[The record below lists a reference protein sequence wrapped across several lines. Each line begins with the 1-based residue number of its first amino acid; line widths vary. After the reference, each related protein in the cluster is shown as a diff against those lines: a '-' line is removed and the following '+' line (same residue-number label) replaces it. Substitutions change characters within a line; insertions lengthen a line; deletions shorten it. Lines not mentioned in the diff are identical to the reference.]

1 MPVYD
6 YLCDHC
12 GHAFSATGG
21 FNDPPLAACPQCGAV
36 PRRLIGATAI
46 VFKGSGWY
54 KTDSRSAPKDGG
66 DAKPAATGASGDKDK
81 GQDQGKEKGKDK
93 GKDEGKDNG
102 KGEGKKGSAAGDGK
116 PAEPKPAVAAPA
128 KSESPGAAP
137 AKSKTASTS

>member
-6 YLCDHC
+6 YVCDHC

-36 PRRLIGATAI
+36 PRRLIVATAV

-66 DAKPAATGASGDKDK
+66 DAKPAATGVSADKADKADKDK
-81 GQDQGKEKGKDK
+81 ADKKEG
-93 GKDEGKDNG
+93 
-102 KGEGKKGSAAGDGK
+102 ATAGDGK
-116 PAEPKPAVAAPA
+116 SAEPKAAAAAPA
-128 KSESPGAAP
+128 KSGSGTTAP
-137 AKSKTASTS
+137 AKSGPASSS

>member
-66 DAKPAATGASGDKDK
+66 DAKPAATGASGD
-81 GQDQGKEKGKDK
+81 QDKGKDK
-93 GKDEGKDNG
+93 GKGKDQG
-102 KGEGKKGSAAGDGK
+102 KDEGKKGSAAGDGK
-116 PAEPKPAVAAPA
+116 PAEPKPAAAAPA

-137 AKSKTASTS
+137 AKSEPASTS

>member
-66 DAKPAATGASGDKDK
+66 DAKPAATGASG
-81 GQDQGKEKGKDK
+81 GQDK
-93 GKDEGKDNG
+93 GKGKAQG
-102 KGEGKKGSAAGDGK
+102 TKGSAAGDGK
-116 PAEPKPAVAAPA
+116 PAEPKPAAAAPA

-137 AKSKTASTS
+137 AKSEPASTS

>member
-66 DAKPAATGASGDKDK
+66 DAKPAATGASGD
-81 GQDQGKEKGKDK
+81 QDKGKDK
-93 GKDEGKDNG
+93 GKGKDQG
-102 KGEGKKGSAAGDGK
+102 KDEGKKGSAAGDGK
-116 PAEPKPAVAAPA
+116 PAEPAAAGSA

-137 AKSKTASTS
+137 AKSEPASTS

>member
-6 YLCDHC
+6 YHCDHC

-36 PRRLIGATAI
+36 PRRLIVATAV

-66 DAKPAATGASGDKDK
+66 DAKPAATGASGD
-81 GQDQGKEKGKDK
+81 QEQGKDRGKG
-93 GKDEGKDNG
+93 EGKDSA
-102 KGEGKKGSAAGDGK
+102 KDEGKKGSAAGDGR
-116 PAEPKPAVAAPA
+116 PAEPKPPAAAPA

-137 AKSKTASTS
+137 AKSKPASTS

>member
-36 PRRLIGATAI
+36 PRRLIVATAV

-54 KTDSRSAPKDGG
+54 KTDSRLAPKDGG
-66 DAKPAATGASGDKDK
+66 DAKPAVTGAGADK
-81 GQDQGKEKGKDK
+81 KE
-93 GKDEGKDNG
+93 
-102 KGEGKKGSAAGDGK
+102 SAAAGDGK
-116 PAEPKPAVAAPA
+116 PTEPKPATAAPA
-128 KSESPGAAP
+128 KSESPAAAP
-137 AKSKTASTS
+137 AKSGPASSS

>member
-66 DAKPAATGASGDKDK
+66 DAKPAATGASGDQDK
-81 GQDQGKEKGKDK
+81 GKGKDQ
-93 GKDEGKDNG
+93 GT
-102 KGEGKKGSAAGDGK
+102 KGSAAGDGK
-116 PAEPKPAVAAPA
+116 PAEPKPAAAAPA

-137 AKSKTASTS
+137 AKSEPASTS